1 MNTNWFTKFGLRGR
15 STKAVPVGLLNSLVY
30 SKENFYYA
38 YSSGTRGGTN

>member
-1 MNTNWFTKFGLRGR
+1 MNTHWSIKFGLRGR
-15 STKAVPVGLLNSLVY
+15 STKAVPVGLLNSSVN